1 MTEPTDTN
9 QASEDELYNIIR
21 TLAYDAMESGVDNSK
36 HGYIYNAIDE
46 LLPTAKAAIQSAIR
60 TEKLKLLA
68 EVRERVIG
76 EDYDIPAEMEKVGR
90 DFQKL
95 DAIAKT
101 GGLLNKFKADLR
113 TKLTKLEAE
122 L

>member
-1 MTEPTDTN
+1 MTDTN

-60 TEKLKLLA
+60 TEKLKLLDKF
-68 EVRERVIG
+68 ENDCKYNYTTFG
-76 EDYDIPAEMEKVGR
+76 NSEKMLQVS
-90 DFQKL
+90 
-95 DAIAKT
+95 
-101 GGLLNKFKADLR
+101 GLLKR
-113 TKLTKLEAE
+113 IETERTKLEAE

>member
-1 MTEPTDTN
+1 MDSTDTN

-60 TEKLKLLA
+60 TEKLKLLDKF
-68 EVRERVIG
+68 ENDCKYNYTTFG
-76 EDYDIPAEMEKVGR
+76 NSEKMLQVS
-90 DFQKL
+90 
-95 DAIAKT
+95 
-101 GGLLNKFKADLR
+101 GLLKRIEAER
-113 TKLTKLEAE
+113 TKLEAE

>member
-1 MTEPTDTN
+1 MTNPTETN
-9 QASEDELYNIIR
+9 QGSEEELYNIRR

-68 EVRERVIG
+68 EVRERERSYFITDLELLEHQTG
-76 EDYDIPAEMEKVGR
+76 DDEI
-90 DFQKL
+90 
-95 DAIAKT
+95 IAVPVSEI
-101 GGLLNKFKADLR
+101 
-113 TKLTKLEAE
+113 TKLEAE

>member
-1 MTEPTDTN
+1 MMSKPDTN
-9 QASEDELYNIIR
+9 QASEDMVDDFYSLPPTSR
-21 TLAYDAMESGVDNSK
+21 T
-36 HGYIYNAIDE
+36 
-46 LLPTAKAAIQSAIR
+46 KANLRDYIR

>member
-1 MTEPTDTN
+1 MTDTN

-68 EVRERVIG
+68 EVRERVVG
-76 EDYDIPAEMEKVGR
+76 EDQPDIGDSSHER
-90 DFQKL
+90 N
-95 DAIAKT
+95 I
-101 GGLLNKFKADLR
+101 LR
-113 TKLTKLEAE
+113 REEREALTKLEAE

>member
-1 MTEPTDTN
+1 MTDTN

-60 TEKLKLLA
+60 TEKLKLLDKF
-68 EVRERVIG
+68 ENDCKYNYTTFG
-76 EDYDIPAEMEKVGR
+76 NSEKMLQVS
-90 DFQKL
+90 
-95 DAIAKT
+95 
-101 GGLLNKFKADLR
+101 GLLKRIEAER
-113 TKLTKLEAE
+113 TKLEAE

>member
-60 TEKLKLLA
+60 TEKLKLLDKF
-68 EVRERVIG
+68 ENDCKYNYTTFG
-76 EDYDIPAEMEKVGR
+76 NSEKMLQVS
-90 DFQKL
+90 
-95 DAIAKT
+95 
-101 GGLLNKFKADLR
+101 GLLKRIEAER
-113 TKLTKLEAE
+113 TKLEAE